1 MHRAVLA
8 CVLLTV
14 GASCTT
20 VQPSATSQQ
29 VAANRPDGPFRLLEQ
44 QSVLEQEPATPVLAS
59 DQDRAKGQDPA
70 AVPGKV
76 ELVSSEAVSRKNVN
90 PAVWQDEHSPPAP
103 EVFSETPTVGDSSA
117 SQLPPLPAESSA
129 GGLTLGD
136 AIRVAMS
143 ANPTLPE
150 SMSSIR
156 QMRAEWSQAGYYPNP
171 VLYYVGSNLTDDAG
185 GGQHGVY
192 LEQTV
197 VTADKLEWN
206 RAVASG
212 AIAQANAQAEAQ
224 RLRVEVD
231 TTILFYQALGTQR
244 VVEIAQQILDNAD
257 RGLTATRQLEE
268 AGEAARADVLQAE
281 ILFQQAQVSRE
292 QARVAADA
300 AWRQLA
306 AMMGRPQDLQ
316 VDLVGEFDVPEPA
329 HFETIWNR
337 LAASSPELQAA
348 EARVQRMR
356 ARIGREQA
364 QAVGDIDAQLSL
376 QQDFLT
382 DQPLGYVQIGIATP
396 IHHRNQG
403 AIASAQ
409 AQYIRAC
416 RDLERQRLEL
426 RSRFAA
432 VYQEAAS
439 ARVAVERYRDSVL
452 PSARENLELTRSG
465 YERGEFDLLRLLTA
479 QRTFAE
485 TNTQFIQSQVQLRS
499 ATARIDGLLLTG
511 GLSEPVATESV
522 GGFGGLADTP
532 RSE

>member
-1 MHRAVLA
+1 MEAPDA
-8 CVLLTV
+8 
-14 GASCTT
+14 GASIA
-20 VQPSATSQQ
+20 PSQ
-29 VAANRPDGPFRLLEQ
+29 V
-44 QSVLEQEPATPVLAS
+44 
-59 DQDRAKGQDPA
+59 
-70 AVPGKV
+70 
-76 ELVSSEAVSRKNVN
+76 
-90 PAVWQDEHSPPAP
+90 
-103 EVFSETPTVGDSSA
+103 
-117 SQLPPLPAESSA
+117 PPLPDGSA
-129 GGLTLGD
+129 NEGLTLNE
-136 AIRVAMS
+136 AIQIAMA

-150 SMSSIR
+150 AASSIR

-171 VLYYVGSNLTDDAG
+171 ILYYVGSNLAEDAG

-192 LEQTV
+192 LVQTV
-197 VTADKLEWN
+197 VTADKLDWN

-244 VVEIAQQILDNAD
+244 VVEIAQQILDNFD
-257 RGLTATRQLEE
+257 RGLNATKQLEE
-268 AGEAARADVLQAE
+268 AGESARADVLQAE
-281 ILFQQAQVSRE
+281 ILFQQAQVSLE
-292 QARVAADA
+292 QAKVAAEA

-306 AMMGRPQDLQ
+306 AMMGRPHDLPAEL
-316 VDLVGEFDVPEPA
+316 DGEFDVPDPA
-329 HFETIWNR
+329 DFETIWNR

-348 EARVQRMR
+348 EARAQRMR
-356 ARIGREQA
+356 AKIGREQA
-364 QAVGDIDAQLSL
+364 QSVGDIEAELSL

-382 DQPLGYVQIGIATP
+382 DQPLGYAQIGIATP
-396 IHHRNQG
+396 FHHRNQG

-439 ARVAVERYRDSVL
+439 ARVAVERYRESVL
-452 PSARENLELTRSG
+452 PAAHENLELTRSG

-485 TNTQFIQSQVQLRS
+485 TNTQFIQSQIQLRS

-511 GLSEPVATESV
+511 GLSEPVAPANV

-532 RSE
+532 RAE